1 MSEPAELTAQQL
13 VAHIRKVRET
23 HFKLTGFKPNTVL
36 MTHAHR
42 AELMARSSA
51 AAEFDGQNFTVDGM
65 EIIEDRYAALP
76 RVMFEHRPRV
86 K

>member
-1 MSEPAELTAQQL
+1 MSEPTEPTALQL
-13 VAHIRKVRET
+13 LAHIRKLREA
-23 HFKLTGFKPNTVL
+23 HFRLTGFKPNTVL
-36 MTHAHR
+36 MTHDHR

-65 EIIEDRYAALP
+65 EIIEDRYASVP

>member
-1 MSEPAELTAQQL
+1 VSEPAELTAQQL
-13 VAHIRKVRET
+13 LAHIRKLRET
-23 HFKLTGFKPNTVL
+23 HFRLTGFSPNTAV
-36 MTHAHR
+36 MTQAHMLALLTKCER
-42 AELMARSSA
+42 VAK
-51 AAEFDGQNFTVDGM
+51 FDGKNHTVDGM